1 MAAASSQTWRG
12 AAQRASRSTSLRA
25 QSAKFAVTGGVRAA
39 LIDVSLTW
47 LLQIG
52 FGLLSAD
59 PARAVGF
66 IIGTWAAYL
75 LSRRWTFQA
84 EATAVRFAGVFATY
98 GVTFVVNMVAYKF
111 LFELFDVH
119 WQWNSTLSLVVAFA
133 ISQGTATVVNF
144 AVQRWII
151 FRKVGSGSSPSRIR
165 P

>member
-1 MAAASSQTWRG
+1 MAAASPRTWRG

-25 QSAKFAVTGGVRAA
+25 QSAKFAVTGALAA

-66 IIGTWAAYL
+66 IVGTWAAYL
-75 LSRRWTFQA
+75 LNRRWTFQA
-84 EATAVRFAGVFATY
+84 KATAVRFAGVLATD
-98 GVTFVVNMVAYKF
+98 GVTFVVNMVAF
-111 LFELFDVH
+111 
-119 WQWNSTLSLVVAFA
+119 S

-151 FRKVGSGSSPSRIR
+151 FRKAGVRVVAKQDPS
-165 P
+165 

>member
-1 MAAASSQTWRG
+1 MAAASPRTWRG

-25 QSAKFAVTGGVRAA
+25 QSAKFAVTGALAA

-66 IIGTWAAYL
+66 IVGTWAAYL
-75 LSRRWTFQA
+75 LNRRWTFQA
-84 EATAVRFAGVFATY
+84 KATAVRFAGVLATY
-98 GVTFVVNMVAYKF
+98 GVTFVVNM
-111 LFELFDVH
+111 
-119 WQWNSTLSLVVAFA
+119 VAFA

-144 AVQRWII
+144 AVQRWVI
-151 FRKVGSGSSPSRIR
+151 FRKAGVRIVAKQDPS
-165 P
+165 

>member
-1 MAAASSQTWRG
+1 MAAASSRTWRG

-25 QSAKFAVTGGVRAA
+25 QSAKFAVTGALAA

-75 LSRRWTFQA
+75 LNRRWTFQA
-84 EATAVRFAGVFATY
+84 EATAVRFAGILATY
-98 GVTFVVNMVAYKF
+98 GVTFVVNMVAF
-111 LFELFDVH
+111 V
-119 WQWNSTLSLVVAFA
+119 

-151 FRKVGSGSSPSRIR
+151 FRKAGVRVVAKQDPS
-165 P
+165 

>member
-1 MAAASSQTWRG
+1 MAAASSRTWRG

-25 QSAKFAVTGGVRAA
+25 QSAKFAVTGALAA

-66 IIGTWAAYL
+66 IVGTWAAYL
-75 LSRRWTFQA
+75 LNRRWTFQA
-84 EATAVRFAGVFATY
+84 EATAVRFAGVLATY
-98 GVTFVVNMVAYKF
+98 GVTFVVNM
-111 LFELFDVH
+111 
-119 WQWNSTLSLVVAFA
+119 VAFA

-151 FRKVGSGSSPSRIR
+151 FRKAGVRVVAKQDPS
-165 P
+165 

>member
-1 MAAASSQTWRG
+1 MAAASSRTWRG

-25 QSAKFAVTGGVRAA
+25 QSAKFAVTGALAA

-66 IIGTWAAYL
+66 IIGTGAAYL
-75 LSRRWTFQA
+75 LNRRWTFQA
-84 EATAVRFAGVFATY
+84 EATAVRFAGVLATY
-98 GVTFVVNMVAYKF
+98 GVTFVVNM
-111 LFELFDVH
+111 
-119 WQWNSTLSLVVAFA
+119 VAFA

-151 FRKVGSGSSPSRIR
+151 FRKAGVRVVAKQDPS
-165 P
+165 

>member
-1 MAAASSQTWRG
+1 MAAASPRTWRG

-25 QSAKFAVTGGVRAA
+25 QSAKFAVTGALAA

-66 IIGTWAAYL
+66 IVGTWAAYL
-75 LSRRWTFQA
+75 LNRRWTFKA
-84 EATAVRFAGVFATY
+84 KATAVRFAGVLATY
-98 GVTFVVNMVAYKF
+98 GVTFVVNM
-111 LFELFDVH
+111 
-119 WQWNSTLSLVVAFA
+119 VAFA

-144 AVQRWII
+144 AAQRWII
-151 FRKVGSGSSPSRIR
+151 FRKAGVRVVAKQDPS
-165 P
+165 

>member
-1 MAAASSQTWRG
+1 MAAASSRTWRG

-25 QSAKFAVTGGVRAA
+25 QSAKFAVTGALAA

-66 IIGTWAAYL
+66 IIGSWAAYL
-75 LSRRWTFQA
+75 LNRRWTFQA
-84 EATAVRFAGVFATY
+84 EATAVRFAGVLATY
-98 GVTFVVNMVAYKF
+98 GVTFVVNM
-111 LFELFDVH
+111 
-119 WQWNSTLSLVVAFA
+119 VAFA

-151 FRKVGSGSSPSRIR
+151 FRKAGVRVVAKQDPS
-165 P
+165 

>member
-1 MAAASSQTWRG
+1 MAAASSRTWRG
-12 AAQRASRSTSLRA
+12 AAQRTSRSTSLRA
-25 QSAKFAVTGGVRAA
+25 QSAKFAVTGALAA

-66 IIGTWAAYL
+66 IVGTWAAYL
-75 LSRRWTFQA
+75 LNRRWTFKA
-84 EATAVRFAGVFATY
+84 KATAVRFAGVLATY
-98 GVTFVVNMVAYKF
+98 GVTFVVNM
-111 LFELFDVH
+111 
-119 WQWNSTLSLVVAFA
+119 VAFA

-151 FRKVGSGSSPSRIR
+151 FRKAGVRVVAKQDPS
-165 P
+165 

>member
-1 MAAASSQTWRG
+1 MAAASPRTWRG

-25 QSAKFAVTGGVRAA
+25 QSAKFAVTGALAA

-47 LLQIG
+47 LLQIV

-66 IIGTWAAYL
+66 IVGTWAAYL
-75 LSRRWTFQA
+75 LNRRWTFQA
-84 EATAVRFAGVFATY
+84 KATAVRFAGVLATY
-98 GVTFVVNMVAYKF
+98 GVTFVVNMVAF
-111 LFELFDVH
+111 V
-119 WQWNSTLSLVVAFA
+119 

-151 FRKVGSGSSPSRIR
+151 FRKAGVRVVAKQDPS
-165 P
+165 

>member
-1 MAAASSQTWRG
+1 MAAASPRTWRG

-25 QSAKFAVTGGVRAA
+25 QSARFAVTGALAA

-75 LSRRWTFQA
+75 LNRRWTFQA
-84 EATAVRFAGVFATY
+84 EATAVRFAGVLATY
-98 GVTFVVNMVAYKF
+98 GVTFVVNM
-111 LFELFDVH
+111 
-119 WQWNSTLSLVVAFA
+119 VAFA

-151 FRKVGSGSSPSRIR
+151 FRKAGVRVVAKQDPA
-165 P
+165 

>member
-1 MAAASSQTWRG
+1 MAAASPRTWRG

-25 QSAKFAVTGGVRAA
+25 QSARFAVTGALAA

-66 IIGTWAAYL
+66 IVGTWAAYL
-75 LSRRWTFQA
+75 LNRRWTFQA
-84 EATAVRFAGVFATY
+84 KATAVRFAGVLATY
-98 GVTFVVNMVAYKF
+98 GVTFVVNM
-111 LFELFDVH
+111 
-119 WQWNSTLSLVVAFA
+119 VAFA

-151 FRKVGSGSSPSRIR
+151 FKKAGVRVVAKQDPS
-165 P
+165 

>member
-1 MAAASSQTWRG
+1 MAAASSRTWRG

-25 QSAKFAVTGGVRAA
+25 QSAKFAVTGARAA

-66 IIGTWAAYL
+66 ITGTWAAYL
-75 LSRRWTFQA
+75 LNRRWTFQA
-84 EATAVRFAGVFATY
+84 EATAVRFAGVLATY
-98 GVTFVVNMVAYKF
+98 GVTFVVNM
-111 LFELFDVH
+111 
-119 WQWNSTLSLVVAFA
+119 VAFA

-151 FRKVGSGSSPSRIR
+151 FRKAGVRVVAKQDPS
-165 P
+165 

>member
-1 MAAASSQTWRG
+1 MAAASPRTWRG

-25 QSAKFAVTGGVRAA
+25 QSARFAVTGALAA

-66 IIGTWAAYL
+66 IVGTWVAYL
-75 LSRRWTFQA
+75 LNRRWTFQA
-84 EATAVRFAGVFATY
+84 KATAVRFAGVLAAY
-98 GVTFVVNMVAYKF
+98 GVTFVVNM
-111 LFELFDVH
+111 
-119 WQWNSTLSLVVAFA
+119 VAFA

-151 FRKVGSGSSPSRIR
+151 FRKAGVRVVAKQDPS
-165 P
+165 

>member
-1 MAAASSQTWRG
+1 MTG
-12 AAQRASRSTSLRA
+12 AL
-25 QSAKFAVTGGVRAA
+25 AA

-59 PARAVGF
+59 
-66 IIGTWAAYL
+66 
-75 LSRRWTFQA
+75 
-84 EATAVRFAGVFATY
+84 
-98 GVTFVVNMVAYKF
+98 KF

-119 WQWNSTLSLVVAFA
+119 WEWNSTLSLVVAFA

-151 FRKVGSGSSPSRIR
+151 FRKAGVRVVAKQDPS
-165 P
+165 

>member
-1 MAAASSQTWRG
+1 MAAASSRTWRG

-25 QSAKFAVTGGVRAA
+25 QSAKFAVTGALAA

-75 LSRRWTFQA
+75 LNRRWTFQA
-84 EATAVRFAGVFATY
+84 EATAVRFAGVLATY
-98 GVTFVVNMVAYKF
+98 GVTFVVNMVAYKV

-119 WQWNSTLSLVVAFA
+119 WEWNSTLSLVVAFA

-151 FRKVGSGSSPSRIR
+151 FRKAGVRVVAKQDPS
-165 P
+165 

>member
-1 MAAASSQTWRG
+1 MAAASPRTWRG

-25 QSAKFAVTGGVRAA
+25 QRVKFAVTGALAA

-66 IIGTWAAYL
+66 IVGTWAAYL
-75 LSRRWTFQA
+75 LNRRWTFQA
-84 EATAVRFAGVFATY
+84 KATAVRFAGVLATY
-98 GVTFVVNMVAYKF
+98 GVTFVVNM
-111 LFELFDVH
+111 
-119 WQWNSTLSLVVAFA
+119 VAFA

-151 FRKVGSGSSPSRIR
+151 FRKAGVRVVAKQDPS
-165 P
+165 

>member
-1 MAAASSQTWRG
+1 MAAASPRTWRG

-25 QSAKFAVTGGVRAA
+25 QSAKFAVTGALAA

-66 IIGTWAAYL
+66 IVGTWAAYL
-75 LSRRWTFQA
+75 LNRRWTFQA
-84 EATAVRFAGVFATY
+84 KATAVRFAGVLAAY
-98 GVTFVVNMVAYKF
+98 GVTFVVNM
-111 LFELFDVH
+111 
-119 WQWNSTLSLVVAFA
+119 VAFA

-151 FRKVGSGSSPSRIR
+151 FRKAGVRVVAKQDPS
-165 P
+165 

>member
-1 MAAASSQTWRG
+1 MAAASPRTWRG

-25 QSAKFAVTGGVRAA
+25 QSAKFAVTGALAA

-59 PARAVGF
+59 PARAG
-66 IIGTWAAYL
+66 
-75 LSRRWTFQA
+75 
-84 EATAVRFAGVFATY
+84 
-98 GVTFVVNMVAYKF
+98 
-111 LFELFDVH
+111 
-119 WQWNSTLSLVVAFA
+119 AFS

-151 FRKVGSGSSPSRIR
+151 FRKAGVRVVAKQDPS
-165 P
+165 

>member
-1 MAAASSQTWRG
+1 MAAASSRTWRG

-25 QSAKFAVTGGVRAA
+25 QSAKFAVTGALAA

-66 IIGTWAAYL
+66 IVGTWVAYL
-75 LSRRWTFQA
+75 LNRRWTFQA
-84 EATAVRFAGVFATY
+84 KATAVRFAGVLAAY
-98 GVTFVVNMVAYKF
+98 GVTFVVNM
-111 LFELFDVH
+111 
-119 WQWNSTLSLVVAFA
+119 VAFA

-151 FRKVGSGSSPSRIR
+151 FRKAGVRVVAKQDPS
-165 P
+165 

>member
-1 MAAASSQTWRG
+1 MAAASSRTWRG

-25 QSAKFAVTGGVRAA
+25 QSAKFAVTGALAA

-75 LSRRWTFQA
+75 LNRRWTFQA
-84 EATAVRFAGVFATY
+84 EATAVRFAGVLATY
-98 GVTFVVNMVAYKF
+98 GVTFVVNM
-111 LFELFDVH
+111 
-119 WQWNSTLSLVVAFA
+119 VAFA

-144 AVQRWII
+144 TVQRWII
-151 FRKVGSGSSPSRIR
+151 FRKAGVRVVAKQDPS
-165 P
+165 

>member
-1 MAAASSQTWRG
+1 MAAASPRTWRG

-25 QSAKFAVTGGVRAA
+25 QSARFAVTGALAA

-66 IIGTWAAYL
+66 IVGTWTAYL
-75 LSRRWTFQA
+75 LNRRWTFKVK
-84 EATAVRFAGVFATY
+84 ATAVRFTGVLATY
-98 GVTFVVNMVAYKF
+98 GVTFVVNM
-111 LFELFDVH
+111 
-119 WQWNSTLSLVVAFA
+119 VAFA

-144 AVQRWII
+144 TVQRWII
-151 FRKVGSGSSPSRIR
+151 FRKAGVRVVAKQDPS
-165 P
+165 

>member
-1 MAAASSQTWRG
+1 MAAASPRTWRG

-25 QSAKFAVTGGVRAA
+25 QSAKFAVTGALAA

-75 LSRRWTFQA
+75 LNRRWTFQA
-84 EATAVRFAGVFATY
+84 EATAVRFAGVLATY
-98 GVTFVVNMVAYKF
+98 GVTFVVNM
-111 LFELFDVH
+111 
-119 WQWNSTLSLVVAFA
+119 VAFA
-133 ISQGTATVVNF
+133 ISQGTATVVNST
-144 AVQRWII
+144 VQRWII
-151 FRKVGSGSSPSRIR
+151 FRKAGVRVVAKQDPS
-165 P
+165 

>member
-1 MAAASSQTWRG
+1 MAAASSRTWRG

-25 QSAKFAVTGGVRAA
+25 QSAKFAVTGALAA

-66 IIGTWAAYL
+66 IVGTWAAYL
-75 LSRRWTFQA
+75 LNRRWTFQA
-84 EATAVRFAGVFATY
+84 KATAVRFAGVLATY
-98 GVTFVVNMVAYKF
+98 GVTFVVNM
-111 LFELFDVH
+111 
-119 WQWNSTLSLVVAFA
+119 VAFA

-151 FRKVGSGSSPSRIR
+151 FRKAGVRVVAKQDPS
-165 P
+165 

>member
-1 MAAASSQTWRG
+1 MAAASSRTWRG

-25 QSAKFAVTGGVRAA
+25 QSARFAVTGALAA

-66 IIGTWAAYL
+66 IVGTWAAYL
-75 LSRRWTFQA
+75 LNRRWTFQA
-84 EATAVRFAGVFATY
+84 KATAVRFAGVLATY
-98 GVTFVVNMVAYKF
+98 GVTFVVNM
-111 LFELFDVH
+111 
-119 WQWNSTLSLVVAFA
+119 VAFA

-151 FRKVGSGSSPSRIR
+151 FRKAGVRVVAKQDPS
-165 P
+165 

>member
-1 MAAASSQTWRG
+1 MAAASPRTWRG

-25 QSAKFAVTGGVRAA
+25 QSAKFAVTGALAA

-66 IIGTWAAYL
+66 IVGTWAAYL
-75 LSRRWTFQA
+75 LNRRWTFKA
-84 EATAVRFAGVFATY
+84 KATAVRFAGVLATY
-98 GVTFVVNMVAYKF
+98 GVIFVVNM
-111 LFELFDVH
+111 
-119 WQWNSTLSLVVAFA
+119 VAFA

-151 FRKVGSGSSPSRIR
+151 FRKAGVRVVAKQDPS
-165 P
+165 

>member
-1 MAAASSQTWRG
+1 MAAASPRTWRG

-25 QSAKFAVTGGVRAA
+25 QSAKFAVTGALAA

-66 IIGTWAAYL
+66 IVGTWAAYL
-75 LSRRWTFQA
+75 LNRRWTFKA
-84 EATAVRFAGVFATY
+84 KSTAVRFAGVLATY

-111 LFELFDVH
+111 FRRPLGVELH
-119 WQWNSTLSLVVAFA
+119 SLPRGGVCHLAGHRHRGELRGAALDYF
-133 ISQGTATVVNF
+133 
-144 AVQRWII
+144 
-151 FRKVGSGSSPSRIR
+151 
-165 P
+165 

>member
-1 MAAASSQTWRG
+1 MAAASSRTWRG

-25 QSAKFAVTGGVRAA
+25 QSAKFAVTGALAA

-52 FGLLSAD
+52 LGLLSAD

-66 IIGTWAAYL
+66 IVGTWAAYL
-75 LSRRWTFQA
+75 LNRRWTFQA
-84 EATAVRFAGVFATY
+84 KATAVRFAGVLATY
-98 GVTFVVNMVAYKF
+98 GVTFVVNM
-111 LFELFDVH
+111 
-119 WQWNSTLSLVVAFA
+119 VAFA

-151 FRKVGSGSSPSRIR
+151 FRKAGVRVVAKQDPS
-165 P
+165 

>member
-1 MAAASSQTWRG
+1 MAAASPRTWRG

-25 QSAKFAVTGGVRAA
+25 QSAKFAVTGALAA

-66 IIGTWAAYL
+66 IVGTWAAYL
-75 LSRRWTFQA
+75 LNRRWTFQA
-84 EATAVRFAGVFATY
+84 KATAVRFAGVLATY
-98 GVTFVVNMVAYKF
+98 GVTFVVNMVAF
-111 LFELFDVH
+111 V
-119 WQWNSTLSLVVAFA
+119 

-151 FRKVGSGSSPSRIR
+151 FRKAGVRVVAKQDPS
-165 P
+165 